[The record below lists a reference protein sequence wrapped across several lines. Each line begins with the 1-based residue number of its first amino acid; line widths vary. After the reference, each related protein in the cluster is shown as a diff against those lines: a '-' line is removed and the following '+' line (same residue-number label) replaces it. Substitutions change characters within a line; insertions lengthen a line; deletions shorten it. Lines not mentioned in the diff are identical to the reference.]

1 MLHRIARLAIAA
13 PRRVLLA
20 AVTLAIVAA
29 IFGIPVGKALS
40 AGGFDDPSSES
51 SEADGLLA
59 DRFHQGDMKVL
70 IAVTSDR
77 GVQSDTARAAG
88 ADIVAKL
95 EQSPHVADVT
105 SPWTVSSDAAGSLIS
120 KDGKT
125 GLIIAGITGDDNA
138 AQRYA
143 ETLDEELT
151 QDRDGVTVRFG
162 GPAAV
167 YAQISRQTEHDLLSM
182 EAIAIP
188 LSFLV
193 LVWVFGGLPCAAVPL
208 MVGILAIVGTMAVLR
223 AVASF
228 TDVSIFAL
236 NLSVAMGL
244 ALAIDYTLLLVSR
257 FRDELAAGE
266 ERDTALV
273 RTMVTSG
280 RTVVFS
286 AVTVGLAML
295 PMALFPMY
303 FLKSFAYAGVAVVSF
318 AALAAIVVTPAAIVV
333 FGPRLDALDLRRLTW
348 RSRKRTAL
356 PPAMVRCG
364 RHRIPDRSCP
374 DPAVEDSFWFRSAN
388 VVIRHSVPITIVVVA
403 VLVLAGTPF
412 LGLKWGSPDDR
423 VLATTASARQVGDRI
438 RDDFAMDVADN
449 VTVVIRDAARVGDQE
464 LADYAARLSQVPNVL
479 SVSAPAGAF
488 AGGTLVGPATGPT
501 GVADGSA
508 FLTVASSAPLYSAAS
523 NRQLDQLHQV
533 PTPGGTRVVLTGD
546 AQTNRDNGDA
556 VTSRLPLVLG
566 LIGAVTFVLL
576 FLLSGS
582 VVIPLKAILLNV
594 VSLTAAF
601 GAIVWF
607 FQEGHL
613 GGFGTT
619 ATGTLSA
626 AMPVLLFC
634 IAFGI
639 SMDYEVFLVSR
650 IREYWLAS
658 DQTPAA
664 NDESVALGLA
674 RTGRVITAAAVIMSI
689 SFAALAAAD
698 VSFMRMFGVG
708 LTLAIL
714 VDATIIR
721 TILVPALMHLM
732 GKTNWWAP
740 KHLVRLHDRIGLSE
754 SAPRRNDEIGAS
766 RDVFGQMK
774 DCNQAAAGA
783 AEPRR

>member
-1 MLHRIARLAIAA
+1 MLQRIARLAIAA
-13 PRRVLLA
+13 PKRMLVAAAMLAVGA
-20 AVTLAIVAA
+20 AV
-29 IFGIPVGKALS
+29 FGVPVPKVLS

-51 SEADGLLA
+51 SQADGLLA

-70 IAVTSDR
+70 IAVTSSSGGAQGDN
-77 GVQSDTARAAG
+77 ARTVG
-88 ADIVAKL
+88 TDIVTKL
-95 EQSPHVADVT
+95 KQSPYVADVT
-105 SPWTVSSDAAGSLIS
+105 SPWTSPPEAAGPLIS

-125 GLIIAGITGDDNA
+125 GLILAGITGDDNA
-138 AQRYA
+138 AQKYA
-143 ETLDEELT
+143 QALDEEMAH
-151 QDRDGVTVRFG
+151 DRDGVTVRFG

-167 YAQISRQTEHDLLSM
+167 YAQISRQTERDLVRM
-182 EAIAIP
+182 ELIAIP
-188 LSFLV
+188 LSLLV
-193 LVWVFGGLPCAAVPL
+193 LVWVFGGLLAAAVPL
-208 MVGILAIVGTMAVLR
+208 VVGVSAIVGSMAVLR
-223 AVASF
+223 AMTCV

-257 FRDELAAGE
+257 YRDELASGAQ
-266 ERDTALV
+266 RDAALI
-273 RTMVTSG
+273 RTMVTAG

-318 AALAAIVVTPAAIVV
+318 AAIAAIVVTPAAIMVL
-333 FGPRLDALDLRRLTW
+333 GPRLEALDLRRLG
-348 RSRKRTAL
+348 RR
-356 PPAMVRCG
+356 PACPSQTPRCG
-364 RHRIPDRSCP
+364 RHRFPDRLNA
-374 DPAVEDSFWFRSAN
+374 DPAAEDSFWYRSAN
-388 VVIRHSVPITIVVVA
+388 VVIRHSVPITVAVVA
-403 VLVLAGTPF
+403 LLVLAGTPF

-423 VLATTASARQVGDRI
+423 VLATTASARQVGDRL
-438 RDDFAMDVADN
+438 RNDLAVDVTTN
-449 VTVVIRDAARVGDQE
+449 VTVVIPDATQVSDQD
-464 LADYAARLSQVPNVL
+464 LADYAARLSRVPNVL
-479 SVSAPAGAF
+479 SVSAPTGAF
-488 AGGTLVGPATGPT
+488 ADGTLVGPATGAT
-501 GVADGSA
+501 GLSDGSA
-508 FLTVASSAPLYSAAS
+508 FLTVASAAPLYSTAS
-523 NRQLDQLHQV
+523 NSQLDQLHQV
-533 PTPGGTRVVLTGD
+533 PAPAGTQVMLTGD
-546 AQTNRDNGDA
+546 AQTNRDNAHA
-556 VTSRLPLVLG
+556 VMSRLPLVLG

-582 VVIPLKAILLNV
+582 LVIPLKALLLNV
-594 VSLTAAF
+594 LSLTAAF
-601 GAIVWF
+601 GAIVWL

-658 DQTPAA
+658 DRTQAA
-664 NDESVALGLA
+664 NDESVALGLT

-689 SFAALAAAD
+689 SFAALAAAH

-721 TILVPALMHLM
+721 TVLVPALMHLM
-732 GKTNWWAP
+732 GRLNWWAP
-740 KHLVRLHDRIGLSE
+740 KPLARLHDRIGLSE
-754 SAPRRNDEIGAS
+754 SAAGPQD
-766 RDVFGQMK
+766 DVEEGWQSVGRIE
-774 DCNQAAAGA
+774 DCEATAAAFDA
-783 AEPRR
+783 TLAS